1 MRMPSRVLV
10 IPLAALIP
18 AVVFGAC
25 GIGDDDA
32 LVTLP
37 PIRTTT
43 TTVVP
48 STTLDTTRYFWE
60 VQAGENMNS
69 IARRFCV
76 PYQELLDVNR
86 AEVPDP
92 SLLQVGQMLE
102 IPKGVRVV
110 GCVLAS
116 ETTAP

>member
-1 MRMPSRVLV
+1 MRVPSRVLL
-10 IPLAALIP
+10 IPLAALVP
-18 AVVFGAC
+18 AVAFGAC

-32 LVTLP
+32 VVTLP

-43 TTVVP
+43 TTILP
-48 STTLDTTRYFWE
+48 STTTDTTRYFWE

-69 IARRFCV
+69 IANRFCV
-76 PYQELLDVNR
+76 PYQELLDANR

-102 IPKGVRVV
+102 IPQGVEVI
-110 GCVLAS
+110 GCIPAS
-116 ETTAP
+116 QTTAP

>member
-1 MRMPSRVLV
+1 MRIPSRVLL

-18 AVVFGAC
+18 AVMFGAC

-48 STTLDTTRYFWE
+48 STTIDNTRLFYE
-60 VQAGENMNS
+60 VKSGDNMNS
-69 IARRFCV
+69 IARRYCV
-76 PYQELLDVNR
+76 PYQELLNLN
-86 AEVPDP
+86 AATVPDP
-92 SLLQVGQMLE
+92 SLLPVGAMVE
-102 IPKGVRVV
+102 IPRDMRVD
-110 GCVLAS
+110 GCTLAS

>member
-1 MRMPSRVLV
+1 LITLATLV
-10 IPLAALIP
+10 P
-18 AVVFGAC
+18 AVAFGAC

-43 TTVVP
+43 TTIAP
-48 STTLDTTRYFWE
+48 STTIDTTRYFWE
-60 VQAGENMNS
+60 VQSGENMNS

-76 PYQELLDVNR
+76 PYQELLDANR
-86 AEVPDP
+86 SEVPDP

-102 IPKGVRVV
+102 IPKDVRVM